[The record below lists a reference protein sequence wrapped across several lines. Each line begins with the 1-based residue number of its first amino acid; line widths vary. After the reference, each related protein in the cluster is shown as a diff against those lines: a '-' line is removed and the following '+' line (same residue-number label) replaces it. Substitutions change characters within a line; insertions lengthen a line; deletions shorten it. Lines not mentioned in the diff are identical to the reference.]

1 MLFLIEILAQ
11 ELYNGYGA
19 CSEGT
24 GNTVTYTYVDRY
36 GNTATKDWTIS
47 DDEFLDSNSLTQE
60 QITAI
65 CNKNNPG
72 LVERGFDKAIYEFA
86 QNKGINPKVLLA
98 TLAQEQGW
106 CRSGNYKSAFG
117 VGPGGNPL
125 DFADG
130 DKGGMAT
137 SVNTF
142 LKLYNTG
149 LELEKNG
156 KLGAMFVNQDVSPYP
171 ETKAVFGSKTKEWQN
186 NHPTDVRF
194 MENGQYVIP
203 VNAAMYA
210 KLKYTPWVDF
220 PAQGSHP
227 LEDWQNIFRSFK

>member
-1 MLFLIEILAQ
+1 M
-11 ELYNGYGA
+11 
-19 CSEGT
+19 
-24 GNTVTYTYVDRY
+24 
-36 GNTATKDWTIS
+36 
-47 DDEFLDSNSLTQE
+47 TQE

-86 QNKGINPKVLLA
+86 KNKGINPKVLLA

-130 DKGGMAT
+130 DKGGMAI

-142 LKLYNTG
+142 LKWFNKG
-149 LELEKNG
+149 VELEKSG
-156 KLGAMFVNQDVSPYP
+156 KLGAMFVNQDASPYP
-171 ETKAVFGSKTKEWQN
+171 ETKAVFESKTKEWQN
-186 NHPTDVRF
+186 NHPTDVAF
-194 MENGQYVIP
+194 MEKGQYVTP

-227 LEDWQNIFRSFK
+227 LDDWYNIFRSFK